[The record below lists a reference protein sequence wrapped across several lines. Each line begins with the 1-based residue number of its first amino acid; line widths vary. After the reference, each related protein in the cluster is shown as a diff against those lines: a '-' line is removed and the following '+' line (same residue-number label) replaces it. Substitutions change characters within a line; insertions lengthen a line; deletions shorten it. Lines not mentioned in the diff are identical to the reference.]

1 MAVDDERGPE
11 GMGGDAFDRE
21 DMDAVA
27 AEYVLG
33 TLDRLERRAAQTRIL
48 RDPEFAAA
56 VAGWALRL
64 APLDDDVGEAMP
76 ADRVWSSIAGRIGG
90 AAGLGQVIHLERA
103 VKRWRVATGLA
114 GLAAV
119 LLAVVVVREA
129 LQPPAAP
136 AASYVAVLGGQ
147 GGEPAFVASVD
158 TGAGTIRLRR
168 VGTAPP
174 PDKSFELWQVPAS
187 GPTVSLGVADSEREL
202 KALDVSL
209 KPGER
214 LAISVEPKGG
224 SPTGQATG
232 PVVYIGTLLPAE

>member
-1 MAVDDERGPE
+1 MAVDDERGPGGSE
-11 GMGGDAFDRE
+11 GEDIDAE
-21 DMDAVA
+21 A

-33 TLDRLERRAAQTRIL
+33 TLDRLERRAAETRIL
-48 RDPEFAAA
+48 RDADFAAV
-56 VAGWALRL
+56 VAGWATRL
-64 APLDDDVGEAMP
+64 APLDDDAGEAMP
-76 ADRVWSSIAGRIGG
+76 AERVWSSIAGRIGG

-103 VKRWRVATGLA
+103 VKRWRIATGVV
-114 GLAAV
+114 GLAAA
-119 LLAVVVVREA
+119 LLAVVVAREV
-129 LQPPAAP
+129 LQAP
-136 AASYVAVLGGQ
+136 AIAPNASYVAVLGGQ

-158 TGAGTIRLRR
+158 TAAGTIRLRR
-168 VGTAPP
+168 VGMAPP

-202 KALDVSL
+202 KALDVAL

>member
-1 MAVDDERGPE
+1 MDG
-11 GMGGDAFDRE
+11 E
-21 DMDAVA
+21 DLDAVA

-33 TLDRLERRAAQTRIL
+33 TLDRLERRAAETRIL
-48 RDPEFAAA
+48 REPAFAAA
-56 VAGWALRL
+56 VAGWAERL
-64 APLDDDVGEAMP
+64 APLDEAVGEIVP
-76 ADRVWSSIAGRIGG
+76 PERVWGSIAGRIGG
-90 AAGLGQVIHLERA
+90 AAAGLGQVIHLERS
-103 VKRWRVATGLA
+103 VKRWRVATGLV
-114 GLAAV
+114 GIAAA

-129 LQPPAAP
+129 LAPPP
-136 AASYVAVLGGQ
+136 STPNASYVAVLGGE

-158 TGAGTIRLRR
+158 TAAGTIRLRR
-168 VGTAPP
+168 VGMAPP

-202 KALDVSL
+202 KAIGVSL
-209 KPGER
+209 KPGEK